1 MRFAAAAIGTLAVLA
16 GCYLLMWRGWR
27 NRQHRQAGIA
37 APPQPPVD
45 FTATE
50 SVEGVYV
57 ATTTGGDWLDRIAVH
72 GLGVRSESTVEV
84 GAEGV
89 VFRPPGFFVPAAR
102 LVAVRTDKAIA
113 GKVASGLLIV
123 TWRHGDRELDTGFR
137 PRHTADVA
145 RLSRAID
152 ALIPKEVTQ

>member
-1 MRFAAAAIGTLAVLA
+1 MKLAIGAIGTLAVLA

-27 NRQHRQAGIA
+27 NRQGRQRGIA
-37 APPQPPVD
+37 EPPAPPD
-45 FTATE
+45 GFTATE
-50 SVEGVYV
+50 RVEGLYV
-57 ATTTGGDWLDRIAVH
+57 ATTTAGDWLDRIAVH
-72 GLGVRSESTVEV
+72 GLGVRSESTADVAAA
-84 GAEGV
+84 GL
-89 VFRPPGFFVPAAR
+89 VFDPPGFFVPADR

-137 PRHTADVA
+137 PRHTDDVA
-145 RLSRAID
+145 RLSQAID